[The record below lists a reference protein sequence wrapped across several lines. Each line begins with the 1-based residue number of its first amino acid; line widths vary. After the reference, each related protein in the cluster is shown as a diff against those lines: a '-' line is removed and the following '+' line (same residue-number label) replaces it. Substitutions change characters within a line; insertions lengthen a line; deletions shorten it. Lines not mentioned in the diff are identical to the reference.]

1 MTKPALNWPERRID
15 SLQEIQQLAVDI
27 GARWPNADRYLFR
40 GQSNAEWTL
49 QPSLAREL
57 IPGAMDWQKVARMER
72 EMANRFRQEAH
83 RSLPQ
88 AVLSVHDYVL
98 DWWPL
103 MRHYGAPTRLLDWSL
118 SPYVALY
125 FAVEQRWDEDGALW
139 WFSAETAK
147 NLMTR
152 RFGADYPDASRAL
165 FQTHDASRF
174 FQPPQPMIFH
184 FELKRT
190 IDRIGNQQGFFTI
203 ALDAT
208 ADHAEILADL
218 SSYSDGPHCGKLI
231 VPKSWKPQLLRELQL
246 MNVTGKSMFP
256 GLDGLGRTLT
266 ELTRLCVRFGVP

>member
-1 MTKPALNWPERRID
+1 MTIPTPNWPERTID
-15 SLQEIQQLAVDI
+15 SLQEIQELAARI
-27 GARWPNADRYLFR
+27 GARWPNENRCLFR
-40 GQSNAEWTL
+40 GQSSAEWTL

-57 IPGAMDWQKVARMER
+57 PPKYVDWQKVVRIER
-72 EMANRFRQEAH
+72 EMANHFRQEAH

-88 AVLSVHDYVL
+88 AVLSVNDYVL

-125 FAVEQRWDEDGALW
+125 FAVEQRWNEDGALW
-139 WFSAETAK
+139 WFSASAAE
-147 NLMTR
+147 NLMSR
-152 RFGADYPDASRAL
+152 RFGARYEEASRRL
-165 FQTHDASRF
+165 FQTHDG
-174 FQPPQPMIFH
+174 QPFSEPSQPMIFT

-203 ALDAT
+203 ALDAA
-208 ADHAEILADL
+208 ADHADILAEL
-218 SSYSDGPHCGKLI
+218 ATYADGPHCGKLI

-256 GLDGLGRTLT
+256 GLDRLGRTLS
-266 ELTRLCVRFGVP
+266 ELTKLCVNFGVP